1 MSITFAP
8 VAIFVAILAQ
18 WPSYPTPGEPRTPDG
33 KPNLTAPAP
42 KTADGHP
49 DLTGI
54 WDRGIPPGAPAPP
67 PVGFG
72 APPAPGP
79 RPFQNL
85 PSLLP
90 DGLPMLPWAVELRKQ
105 RLDENSKDHPDAH
118 CLPLH
123 PVRLHSHPQ
132 PRKIVQTPG
141 LVLIVY
147 EANGGLRQIF
157 TDGRSL
163 PADDPQPWWFGYS
176 AGKWDGDTLV
186 VQSTGFRDTIGWL
199 DEEGTPVTGTA
210 KMTERFR
217 RVDYGTLEIEI
228 TVDDPKTFTKPW
240 TVKLNQRLMPDTELI
255 EFICS
260 ENNRSLQHLVGK

>member
-1 MSITFAP
+1 
-8 VAIFVAILAQ
+8 
-18 WPSYPTPGEPRTPDG
+18 
-33 KPNLTAPAP
+33 
-42 KTADGHP
+42 
-49 DLTGI
+49 
-54 WDRGIPPGAPAPP
+54 
-67 PVGFG
+67 
-72 APPAPGP
+72 
-79 RPFQNL
+79 
-85 PSLLP
+85 
-90 DGLPMLPWAVELRKQ
+90 MLPWAVELRKQ